1 MLRTAAL
8 RSARQAR
15 RPGLA
20 RRHQSALAEG
30 AKEEAAKLAESA
42 KNAKLPD
49 WWYSLFDDR
58 RLANYTAAVG
68 GVLLLQQLGSSLF
81 GGGGGAGHHEA
92 AHGHGHHKEAEPHG
106 GGHHHEEP
114 APAAAEPAPAPPPP
128 VAAAPTVPSPSA
140 GSRPARMIARSD
152 TIIMPTGGLP
162 PPLAAAAPAPAAPT
176 PAPEPVPAAP
186 APKVELPPIVGET
199 VVEGAFVG
207 ASDGTNAWVIE
218 RDAAGAAVSAKQLT
232 FRPAGS
238 APPSVKGFLGDG
250 SWLLV
255 THSAAEGEAEHLWA
269 LPSSGGAGGAIDMT
283 PFPKASVGAV
293 VAGAPLHNLRRTR
306 DEALVEV
313 SGLTPGGAAHMYRAT
328 LPAAV
333 LPPKQRPS
341 PLAAAADGGASSAA
355 KPSLA
360 LDTEVPVGTRGVSR
374 WMVDDEG
381 LAVRAALVLQNDGK
395 TALLVRDETALR
407 MGGDAWLATC
417 KRLGLPEP
425 PLDPDAPRA
434 FTQWKVAAE
443 WPDGAPQPTG
453 LGFRDGCAWV
463 YSAGEVVAYNTAG
476 AGELKLFL

>member
-1 MLRTAAL
+1 MLRAAAL
-8 RSARQAR
+8 RSARRAS

-20 RRHQSALAEG
+20 RHQSS
-30 AKEEAAKLAESA
+30 LAESA
-42 KNAKLPD
+42 KAETAKLTESAKSAKLPG
-49 WWYSLFDDR
+49 WWYELFDDR

-68 GVLLLQQLGSSLF
+68 GVLLLQQLGSVLF
-81 GGGGGAGHHEA
+81 GGGGGGGGGHHDA
-92 AHGHGHHKEAEPHG
+92 AHGHGHHKEAK
-106 GGHHHEEP
+106 HHHEEP
-114 APAAAEPAPAPPPP
+114 ASAAAAPVPPAPPPQEN
-128 VAAAPTVPSPSA
+128 AAPSA
-140 GSRPARMIARSD
+140 GFRPARMISRSD
-152 TIIMPTGGLP
+152 TIVMPTGGLP
-162 PPLAAAAPAPAAPT
+162 PVLAAAAPTPAAPT
-176 PAPEPVPAAP
+176 PAPEPASESAPTPALE
-186 APKVELPPIVGET
+186 VRLPPIVGET
-199 VVEGAFVG
+199 VAEGRFTG

-218 RDAAGAAVSAKQLT
+218 SDAAGNAVSAKQLT

-255 THSAAEGEAEHLWA
+255 TQSASEGEGEHLWA
-269 LPSSGGAGGAIDMT
+269 LPSSGGAGAIDLT
-283 PFPKASVGAV
+283 PYSKASIGAV

-313 SGLTPGGAAHMYRAT
+313 GGLAPGGAAHIYRAM

-333 LPPKQRPS
+333 IAPKQRPT
-341 PLAAAADGGASSAA
+341 PLPADGASAT

-360 LDTEVPVGTRGVSR
+360 LDTEVPVGTRGVQQ
-374 WMVDDEG
+374 WMVDDEA
-381 LAVRAALVLQNDGK
+381 LAVRAALVTQNDGK

-407 MGGDAWLATC
+407 MGSAAWLATC

-434 FTQWKVAAE
+434 FTPWKVAAE
-443 WPDGAPQPTG
+443 WADETPTG

-476 AGELKLFL
+476 AGEFKLSL